1 MSREEDLIKR
11 VYAGFNSRDM
21 DGVLAALHADVI
33 WANGIDGGHVHGR
46 DGVRSYWTRQWQAI
60 DPHVEPFEMS
70 LNAVSK
76 HLKVLEGAGLVERE
90 RQGREHLIAVRA
102 APLREVSEWVSEY
115 ERLWSTHLDRVEKY
129 FKEKRKAK

>member
-60 DPHVEPFEMS
+60 DPHVEPLTSSTDPDGKLAVEVHQTVRDRNGS
-70 LNAVSK
+70 LLSDKVVG
-76 HLKVLEGAGLVERE
+76 HLFQIEDGLIR
-90 RQGREHLIAVRA
+90 RFDIR
-102 APLREVSEWVSEY
+102 P
-115 ERLWSTHLDRVEKY
+115 T
-129 FKEKRKAK
+129 